1 MNELNEFVPIVDLQ
15 LIICEYLGQDKTNL
29 HEELEELSV
38 EGDIIKNIW
47 KIRLRTNH
55 KRELEEH
62 NNALMQYFL
71 FRGFE

>member
-1 MNELNEFVPIVDLQ
+1 MNRLNEFVPIVDLQ
-15 LIICEYLGQDKTNL
+15 LIICQYLGQDKTNL

-55 KRELEEH
+55 KRELQEH
-62 NNALMQYFL
+62 NEALMQYFL

>member
-1 MNELNEFVPIVDLQ
+1 MNKLNKYIPSVDLQ

-55 KRELEEH
+55 KRELQEH
-62 NNALMQYFL
+62 NEALMQYFL

>member
-55 KRELEEH
+55 KRELQEYNE
-62 NNALMQYFL
+62 ALMQYFL

>member
-1 MNELNEFVPIVDLQ
+1 MNELNEFVPSVDLQ

-55 KRELEEH
+55 KRELQEH
-62 NNALMQYFL
+62 NEALMQYFL
-71 FRGFE
+71 FMGFE

>member
-15 LIICEYLGQDKTNL
+15 LIICQYLGQDKTNL

-55 KRELEEH
+55 KRELQEH
-62 NNALMQYFL
+62 NEALMQYFL

>member
-15 LIICEYLGQDKTNL
+15 LIICQYLGQDKTNL

-47 KIRLRTNH
+47 KIRLRAKH
-55 KRELEEH
+55 KRELQEH
-62 NNALMQYFL
+62 NEALMQYFL
-71 FRGFE
+71 FMGFE